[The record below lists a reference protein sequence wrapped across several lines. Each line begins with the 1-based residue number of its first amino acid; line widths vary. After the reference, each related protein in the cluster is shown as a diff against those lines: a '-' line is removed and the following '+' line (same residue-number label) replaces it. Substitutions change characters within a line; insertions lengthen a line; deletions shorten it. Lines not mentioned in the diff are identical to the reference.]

1 MVSTE
6 FRLRRVA
13 YIPSVKKDQVEC
25 RSIHIVRGIGVATER
40 SVAKVGAR
48 SARVRE
54 AHDIVLLLKK
64 VRKEDGNVSSS
75 YIRNR
80 LVTAEAYIRGS

>member
-1 MVSTE
+1 M
-6 FRLRRVA
+6 RRVA

-54 AHDIVLLLKK
+54 AHDIASPKKGKKRRWQCIQLL
-64 VRKEDGNVSSS
+64 
-75 YIRNR
+75 Y
-80 LVTAEAYIRGS
+80 T